1 MNVYYL
7 VFLLTYHLTGAY
19 NFYLDS
25 TKGNERDAIKKVKN
39 YIKGFQQVAFNT
51 GMVSMITFYLLSW
64 LINPSFAEFSQR
76 KETYR
81 FIASIGLL
89 DIFRYSAHRLSHKFS
104 WHLLNH
110 YFIDPP
116 GWLTAYTH
124 SLDWV
129 VGNLVVCSL
138 PVWITGMH
146 YYTTLFWIF
155 LLTFSSVNKTKVR
168 EMHHQ
173 YPDTNYGIGL
183 FMDKLLG

>member
-51 GMVSMITFYLLSW
+51 GMVSMLTFYVLALLIS
-64 LINPSFAEFSQR
+64 PSFDDFERR

-81 FIASIGLL
+81 FLASIGLL
-89 DIFRYSAHRLSHKFS
+89 DIFRYCAHRLSHRIGYHS
-104 WHLLNH
+104 INH
-110 YFIDPP
+110 SMVDPP
-116 GWLTAYTH
+116 GWLVAFTH
-124 SLDWV
+124 PFDWIV
-129 VGNLVVCSL
+129 NNLVICSL
-138 PVWITGMH
+138 PIWITGMH

-155 LLTFSSVNKTKVR
+155 LLTFSAVNKTEVR
-168 EMHHQ
+168 EMHYV

-183 FMDKLLG
+183 FMDKIMG